1 MRREKFEFSVS
12 PPVVVYRHVNG
23 QRHEPLEEVVCEVE
37 DEQTGGVIEALS
49 LRRGSLLEMLPLQVI
64 RTTYLPPRLRSP
76 ASPAQTL
83 NPASPALPAV
93 LQVALACQSCT
104 EP

>member
-1 MRREKFEFSVS
+1 MGDTGCCAAENMRREKFEFSVS

-49 LRRGSLLEMLPLQVI
+49 LRRGSLLEMLPLQVNSKT
-64 RTTYLPPRLRSP
+64 RPPS
-76 ASPAQTL
+76 
-83 NPASPALPAV
+83 
-93 LQVALACQSCT
+93 QVALACQPCSYA
-104 EP
+104 